1 LIFILSIQDVESDIK
16 VVNIIEEWD
25 VLADYVGEKL
35 RFYRFL
41 KTVMF
46 LGYILVF
53 LPSTLTSWID

>member
-1 LIFILSIQDVESDIK
+1 MQDVESDIK